1 MKEDIEEF
9 LRESEEEKKED
20 PPEAKIAIKI
30 ALLGYILMIPG
41 AIIWMYIYFFG
52 RVFSF
57 SEMTLNVFFGS
68 LLVGINGFLI
78 SIGSYVYFNSPR
90 RVYKTHWVFKG
101 VFRTFL
107 QLYSW
112 FSFVVIFFAVRRYY
126 QSLNLDFFILFIILS
141 IPSMLGYSIAH
152 WSKIRDIADDL
163 ASKLGG

>member
-1 MKEDIEEF
+1 MKEEIEEF
-9 LRESEEEKKED
+9 LQESEEEKKED

-30 ALLGYILMIPG
+30 VLLGYILMIPG
-41 AIIWMYIYFFG
+41 TIIWLYIYFLG
-52 RVFSF
+52 GVFSF
-57 SEMTLNVFFGS
+57 PEMTLNVFLGS
-68 LLVGINGFLI
+68 FLLGISGFLI

-112 FSFVVIFFAVRRYY
+112 FSFIVIFFTVRRYF

-141 IPSMLGYSIAH
+141 IPSMFGYSLAH
-152 WSKIRDIADDL
+152 WSKMRDIADDL
-163 ASKLGG
+163 ATKLGG